1 MEKTFL
7 TKKGVDFPKNAEI
20 NVDNNGKLYY
30 KENSCEKNYFNKN
43 PKIKVGTVETLKS
56 NENSYVTQSGDKENV
71 ILNFGLTSGDTG
83 DTGPQGEK
91 GEKGEKGNETI
102 IVFSGSKGIITTSEM
117 KNKANSVL
125 IASFSYVTVIETN
138 QTINQQIS
146 KSSIGDILIT
156 TIPLSE
162 YTNIITSIPLTLI
175 HKNSILTYSNFSV
188 KSSKPAFVENGV
200 TATLILRFY
209 IASPPYVS
217 YIPLSGTSTDIIL
230 SDSIINGTTGIFQ
243 GNTGDISI
251 PIKKGDS
258 IVPFLFLVNNSDVET
273 PSTFYCSIS
282 GGITLK

>member
-102 IVFSGSKGIITTSEM
+102 IVFSSTTEEITASKI
-117 KNKANSVL
+117 KNRAGL
-125 IASFSYVTVIETN
+125 FAIPTFSYTKKFEKNRTVN
-138 QTINQQIS
+138 NQIS
-146 KSSIGDILIT
+146 KSSIGDIFTPILKFYPELVIVVSV
-156 TIPLSE
+156 P
-162 YTNIITSIPLTLI
+162 SIFI
-175 HKNSILTYSNFSV
+175 HKDSILTYSNFSV
-188 KSSKPAFVENGV
+188 QTTEPAFVENGV

-209 IASPPYVS
+209 ITSQPSVS
-217 YIPLSGTSTDIIL
+217 YVPLFGTSTDIVL

-258 IVPFLFLVNNSDVET
+258 IVPFLFLVNDSNVET
-273 PSTFYCSIS
+273 PSTFNCSIS